1 MGSAS
6 RPWGKIDDVERA
18 APIATVEVMKDMR
31 ARIRASFALLT
42 TLLLVA
48 GATTPLA
55 IAQQTAPAEQQQT
68 LQLSLDDAVKRA
80 LDNNVDI
87 VVDRYNPQLSEQDV
101 RGALGYY
108 DPYLTGTYSRSSADT
123 KGTNAFSG
131 GANVNTKQDVWNLG
145 LALPVEPT
153 GATVQLGFNNSRVDT
168 NSTFTSFNPV
178 FNSRLS
184 LSLSQP
190 LLHNLT
196 IDAPRQQ
203 LRIAKK
209 NREISDVQFHATIVN
224 TIAGVKGAYY
234 NLIYAIDNLTAAR
247 KSLDLATHLLNENEI
262 RVKVGT
268 MAPLDIVTAQAEVA
282 SREEGVIVAENSVGD
297 AEDTLKQ
304 AIFPRNDPATW
315 ATRIVPTDRPT
326 AEPVPVDVE
335 AAVKSALENR
345 TDVVAARKGLERT
358 DISLTYARN
367 QLLPDVNL
375 VASYGAAGAGG
386 TQLVR
391 DPALGGP
398 VVSTVP
404 GGYGDALSEVF
415 GRDYPTWSVGV
426 NVAYAIPNRS
436 AKAMAAQAQISKD
449 QALASYRRLELS
461 VAGEVRTAARGV
473 ESGFKRVGTT
483 HAASTLAAQRLDAEE
498 KKFAA
503 GMSTNFLVMQAQRD
517 LATAEVAEL
526 QAIADY
532 RKSVI
537 NFQRVQEAGVSGGAA
552 AVTILSSSTA
562 QGNAALRS
570 GQAATSVQ
578 STTGGF

>member
-1 MGSAS
+1 
-6 RPWGKIDDVERA
+6 
-18 APIATVEVMKDMR
+18 MKDMR
-31 ARIRASFALLT
+31 ARIRAPFALLT
-42 TLLLVA
+42 AFLLVF
-48 GATTPLA
+48 GATTPFA
-55 IAQQTAPAEQQQT
+55 AAQTAPPAQQT
-68 LQLSLDDAVKRA
+68 LQLSLDEAVKRA
-80 LDNNVDI
+80 LDNNADI
-87 VVDRYNPQLSEQDV
+87 VVARYDPQLSEQLV
-101 RGALGYY
+101 RSAAGYY
-108 DPYLTGTYSRSSADT
+108 DPYLTGTYQRSSSDAKAT
-123 KGTNAFSG
+123 SPFSG
-131 GANVNTKQDVWNLG
+131 GNYKTDTWNFG
-145 LALPVEPT
+145 AVAPVEPT
-153 GATVQLGFNNSRVDT
+153 GGNVQLSFNNSRSDT
-168 NSTFTSFNPV
+168 DNAYTTFNPT
-178 FNSRLS
+178 FASRLT
-184 LSLSQP
+184 LTLTQP
-190 LLHNLT
+190 LLRNFLM
-196 IDAPRQQ
+196 DSPRQQ
-203 LRIAKK
+203 LQIAKK
-209 NREISDVQFHATIVN
+209 NREISDVQFHATVVN

-247 KSLDLATHLLNENEI
+247 KSLDLAKRLLNENEI

-282 SREEGVIVAENSVGD
+282 SREEGVIVAENTVGD

-304 AIFPRNDPATW
+304 TIFPRNDPATW

-326 AEPVPVDVE
+326 AEPVPVDAE
-335 AAVKSALENR
+335 AAVRSALENR
-345 TDVVAARKGLERT
+345 TDVVAARKGLERS
-358 DISLTYARN
+358 DISLKYSRN
-367 QLLPDVNL
+367 QLLPDLNL
-375 VASYGAAGAGG
+375 VASYGAAGTGG
-386 TQLVR
+386 TELTR

-404 GGYGDALSEVF
+404 GGYGDAISEVF
-415 GRDYPTWSVGV
+415 GRDYPTWSIGV

-436 AKAMAAQAQISKD
+436 AKAAAAQAQISKD

-461 VAGEVRTAARGV
+461 VAAEVRTAARAV

-537 NFQRVQEAGVSGGAA
+537 NFQRVQEAGVSSGAA
-552 AVTILSSSTA
+552 SITLVSGSSAQST
-562 QGNAALRS
+562 AALRS